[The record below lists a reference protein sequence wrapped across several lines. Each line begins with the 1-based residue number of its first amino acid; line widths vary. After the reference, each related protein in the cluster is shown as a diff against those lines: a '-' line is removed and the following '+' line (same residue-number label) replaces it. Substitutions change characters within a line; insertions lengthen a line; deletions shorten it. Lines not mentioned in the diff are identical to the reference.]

1 MENNKQDIFERIINS
16 KDNKEKTRILEN
28 FWLNERRESQEEI
41 EIIRKGIEIL
51 DKGTD
56 KEKIIA
62 LQVISRTKGFPLSDQ
77 FDDLFGKESFKK
89 KKDIETVSY
98 DELLKIIEKCLEF
111 LSADNGNLRIA
122 AANAIYYLR
131 SDINKA
137 DFDKIYNRILK
148 LREEISDNKRK
159 SIEYCINKIT
169 PLGIDFEDLKIKALN
184 EKEKKEFFDDI
195 DPEVKKIWEE
205 NTNTAT
211 KFADAYYDSV
221 LKGVKEFIKKDTKE
235 NVGYN
240 MFLDGIRVGLDIIIP
255 LLDEKTK
262 KKVDDKIKM
271 MLTKRKFANQFKD
284 ELWSEGGF
292 AKTISSS
299 DPDYEERMEYFEEK
313 PDEPKNLNCK
323 KCSKPIGKHNLYWH
337 EGMCNDC
344 FFDEHGM

>member
-16 KDNKEKTRILEN
+16 KDNREKTRILEN
-28 FWLNERRESQEEI
+28 FWLNERRKPKEEI

-51 DKGTD
+51 EKGTD

-98 DELLKIIEKCLEF
+98 AELLEIIEKCLEF
-111 LSADNGNLRIA
+111 LTADNGNLRIA
-122 AANAIYYLR
+122 AANAIHYLR

-137 DFDKIYNRILK
+137 DFDRIHNRILK

-169 PLGIDFEDLKIKALN
+169 PLGIDFEDLKIKVLD
-184 EKEKKEFFDDI
+184 EKEKKEFFNNI

-205 NTNTAT
+205 NTSTAT
-211 KFADAYYDSV
+211 KLADVYYDSILNEV
-221 LKGVKEFIKKDTKE
+221 REFIKKDSKE

-240 MFLDGIRVGLDIIIP
+240 MF
-255 LLDEKTK
+255 
-262 KKVDDKIKM
+262 
-271 MLTKRKFANQFKD
+271 
-284 ELWSEGGF
+284 W
-292 AKTISSS
+292 
-299 DPDYEERMEYFEEK
+299 
-313 PDEPKNLNCK
+313 
-323 KCSKPIGKHNLYWH
+323 
-337 EGMCNDC
+337 
-344 FFDEHGM
+344 